1 MLTFIFFI
9 WKTKTKGRNL
19 PHLTHIKGSLYFVK
33 PQLCQKGWLT
43 PLQTQTVSLRSCYL
57 SPCGLCWLCVLS
69 GRSKSEL
76 HQVWGPRCHVGSP
89 GDAGAAWAFVQSTWE
104 WSYTWTV
111 GLMAKQKWT
120 YWVDKTF
127 FLPLSLCLW
136 WKTMIIIQGLV
147 GYVCLFLTSP
157 CFVFLFQVK
166 YVIIFKIL

>member
-127 FLPLSLCLW
+127 FSSSLSL
-136 WKTMIIIQGLV
+136 LV
-147 GYVCLFLTSP
+147 MKNHDYNPRTGRLCMSVSNLSVLRVPFSS
-157 CFVFLFQVK
+157 
-166 YVIIFKIL
+166 KICNNI